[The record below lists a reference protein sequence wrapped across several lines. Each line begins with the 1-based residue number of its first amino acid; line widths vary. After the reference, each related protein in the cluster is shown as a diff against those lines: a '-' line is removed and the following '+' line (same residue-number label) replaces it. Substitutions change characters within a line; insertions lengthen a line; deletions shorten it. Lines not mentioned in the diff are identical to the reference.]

1 MTKRKTDKKYLAI
14 ELILEDGMSASAAA
28 EMVGETHETVE
39 KWFADYQEAQE
50 EKLRKQ
56 EAEMIAMQKRI
67 DELQDEIR
75 MHRALYELIMDHPNR
90 ESEKLA
96 QKHWE
101 KIPEKVKHKLIT
113 NAFCVDCGA
122 TIITDYV
129 MQGNEEGIT
138 LYGKCGKCG
147 KSMATRVEI

>member
-1 MTKRKTDKKYLAI
+1 MPNKTNDKTLLAI

-28 EMVGETHETVE
+28 DMVGETSETVE
-39 KWFADYQEAQE
+39 KWLADYQEEQE

-75 MHRALYELIMDHPNR
+75 MHRAFYELIMGHPDR

-96 QKHWE
+96 QKHWGT
-101 KIPEKVKHKLIT
+101 IPEMVRHMIIT

-129 MQGNEEGIT
+129 MQGDKEGIT
-138 LYGKCGKCG
+138 LYGKCCKCG
-147 KSMATRVEI
+147 KSMATSVEV